1 MNEHVSFAVHVDNG
15 VDKLTDISEAKCP
28 FERVK
33 GKTFKN
39 ESDKEDDRKVL
50 EEYVG
55 SVIDQLRVIAE
66 LQKRDTSK
74 H

>member
-39 ESDKEDDRKVL
+39 ESDKEEDRKVL
-50 EEYVG
+50 EEYV
-55 SVIDQLRVIAE
+55 DPLLTNFA
-66 LQKRDTSK
+66 
-74 H
+74 